1 MTTPCPCISYF
12 CIPLSIFVS
21 TPSLSLFFCLSL
33 SYIAIFLYFCNY
45 ITFILSICLSL
56 SLFFLY
62 PTGHSIFLWCL
73 GSFQIL
79 YIFQPIGPTQHPLL
93 SWLLT
98 YRLYIYKDSTTFQ
111 KSLHPTGQFQ
121 ILNIFQPIGRTQH
134 PLLSW
139 LMTYRLYSIH
149 IQRQHNISKITPPYW
164 AVFRFFI
171 FSNPLDEHS
180 ILFSWLLT
188 YRHHRQQNIW
198 LFKYIIYVYV

>member
-12 CIPLSIFVS
+12 CIPLSIFLS
-21 TPSLSLFFCLSL
+21 PPSLSLFFCLSL

-56 SLFFLY
+56 SLFLLY

-111 KSLHPTGQFQ
+111 KSLHPTGQF
-121 ILNIFQPIGRTQH
+121 
-134 PLLSW
+134 SDS
-139 LMTYRLYSIH
+139 LYFPTHWTNTASSFHGYWH
-149 IQRQHNISKITPPYW
+149 IDIIDSKT
-164 AVFRFFI
+164 FG
-171 FSNPLDEHS
+171 FSNICIMYMFKFYEL
-180 ILFSWLLT
+180 
-188 YRHHRQQNIW
+188 YRIPGRNIC
-198 LFKYIIYVYV
+198 LSLNVK

>member
-12 CIPLSIFVS
+12 CIPLSILLS

-56 SLFFLY
+56 SLYLLY
-62 PTGHSIFLWCL
+62 PGHSIFLWV
-73 GSFQIL
+73 S
-79 YIFQPIGPTQHPLL
+79 
-93 SWLLT
+93 
-98 YRLYIYKDSTTFQ
+98 
-111 KSLHPTGQFQ
+111 GQF
-121 ILNIFQPIGRTQH
+121 
-134 PLLSW
+134 SDS
-139 LMTYRLYSIH
+139 LYFPTNWTNTASSSFMVIDISTIN

-198 LFKYIIYVYV
+198 LFKYMYNV

>member
-56 SLFFLY
+56 SLFLLY

-79 YIFQPIGPTQHPLL
+79 YIFQPIG
-93 SWLLT
+93 
-98 YRLYIYKDSTTFQ
+98 
-111 KSLHPTGQFQ
+111 
-121 ILNIFQPIGRTQH
+121 RTQH
-134 PLLSW
+134 PLFMVIDISTSLTAKH
-139 LMTYRLYSIH
+139 LAFQINH
-149 IQRQHNISKITPPYW
+149 ICICLNFMNCTELP
-164 AVFRFFI
+164 A
-171 FSNPLDEHS
+171 E
-180 ILFSWLLT
+180 T
-188 YRHHRQQNIW
+188 
-198 LFKYIIYVYV
+198 YVYL